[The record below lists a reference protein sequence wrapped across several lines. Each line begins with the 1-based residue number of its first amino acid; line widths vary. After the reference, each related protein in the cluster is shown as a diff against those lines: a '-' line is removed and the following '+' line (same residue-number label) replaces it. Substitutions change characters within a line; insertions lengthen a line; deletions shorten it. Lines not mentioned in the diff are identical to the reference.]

1 MKRPL
6 LIIAISY
13 VLGIIIGVYFKKSI
27 PFIMLGV
34 LIICL
39 VTAKRNRKIKKTIIV
54 IVVVMIS
61 AIRTIQINNEYEKC
75 YEKFDNEKI
84 TAVATVCGDIEETEY
99 RYTTTVKINKMEG
112 DTKDIYKN
120 KKFLLYVKKSRKT
133 KLKYGQQIKIIGFY
147 DKTEGRRNYKGS
159 NYQEYLKNKK
169 IYGILNCEDEL
180 KIIKD
185 NNINPISML
194 IYRVRD
200 KLKNNVF
207 DILDKDEA
215 GLATGILLGDSS
227 EIEDDIKED
236 FKNCSLSHMLA
247 VSGAHLSYLI
257 LGLNLLLNDRIIG
270 KRKKYVINIIAI
282 IIFMLLTGMSL
293 SVIRAGIS
301 TILSIVAVLI
311 YRKSDS
317 FETMAFAL
325 LCTIID
331 NPFTIFNM
339 GLQLSYLGTAGIV
352 LLNKYLV
359 EFERKPTE
367 LSKIKV
373 YLIENTYVTLSATLL
388 IFPIILYYFNMI
400 SLNLLLANLLLG
412 PILGV
417 SIMLGFIV
425 LSVSLISMPV
435 AQILGWIWQLPLKFI
450 TKATAVIAKLP
461 MANIT
466 VVTPRNITI
475 AAIYII
481 IALLIVF
488 MKNKKQIIIKKI
500 IPIVIS
506 VTLILN
512 FTADINWKGDL
523 KIYFV
528 DVGQGDSTYI
538 CTPKGT
544 KILIDGG
551 GSREPEKY
559 DVGKKILLP
568 YILDRRVKK
577 IDYIIVSHFDS
588 DHCQGLEQV
597 LQTIKVKN
605 IIIGKQASICKEFEK
620 IMDICSRKK
629 INVIKVKRGGKVE
642 IDKSLYFEIL
652 HPSDK
657 MLDDGK
663 GGLNANAIVAKMY
676 YKPKNGKKFTMLFT
690 GDIEK
695 DAEKELVKEY
705 GKKLKVDILKVA
717 HHGSKTSS
725 IEEFLKL
732 AMPETALIGVGQR
745 NTFGHPNEGVLQRLK
760 EINAKIYRTDLNGEI
775 TVTVDKKGNY
785 KIQVMKD

>member
-1 MKRPL
+1 M
-6 LIIAISY
+6 
-13 VLGIIIGVYFKKSI
+13 
-27 PFIMLGV
+27 
-34 LIICL
+34 
-39 VTAKRNRKIKKTIIV
+39 
-54 IVVVMIS
+54 
-61 AIRTIQINNEYEKC
+61 
-75 YEKFDNEKI
+75 
-84 TAVATVCGDIEETEY
+84 TV
-99 RYTTTVKINKMEG
+99 
-112 DTKDIYKN
+112 
-120 KKFLLYVKKSRKT
+120 
-133 KLKYGQQIKIIGFY
+133 
-147 DKTEGRRNYKGS
+147 
-159 NYQEYLKNKK
+159 
-169 IYGILNCEDEL
+169 
-180 KIIKD
+180 
-185 NNINPISML
+185 
-194 IYRVRD
+194 
-200 KLKNNVF
+200 
-207 DILDKDEA
+207 
-215 GLATGILLGDSS
+215 
-227 EIEDDIKED
+227 
-236 FKNCSLSHMLA
+236 
-247 VSGAHLSYLI
+247 
-257 LGLNLLLNDRIIG
+257 
-270 KRKKYVINIIAI
+270 
-282 IIFMLLTGMSL
+282 
-293 SVIRAGIS
+293 
-301 TILSIVAVLI
+301 
-311 YRKSDS
+311 
-317 FETMAFAL
+317 
-325 LCTIID
+325 
-331 NPFTIFNM
+331 
-339 GLQLSYLGTAGIV
+339 
-352 LLNKYLV
+352 
-359 EFERKPTE
+359 
-367 LSKIKV
+367 
-373 YLIENTYVTLSATLL
+373 
-388 IFPIILYYFNMI
+388 
-400 SLNLLLANLLLG
+400 
-412 PILGV
+412 
-417 SIMLGFIV
+417 
-425 LSVSLISMPV
+425 
-435 AQILGWIWQLPLKFI
+435 
-450 TKATAVIAKLP
+450 
-461 MANIT
+461 
-466 VVTPRNITI
+466 

-488 MKNKKQIIIKKI
+488 TKSKKQIIIKKI

-506 VTLILN
+506 ATLVLN
-512 FTADINWKGDL
+512 FAVDVNWKGDL

-663 GGLNANAIVAKMY
+663 GGLNANAIVAKMH

-775 TVTVDKKGNY
+775 TIIVNLKGNY
-785 KIQVMKD
+785 KIETMK